1 MKIQKV
7 LKYRTAFIVQ
17 LSNGK
22 VNRVETVNEDNKI
35 HVRKSV
41 RSAKYCITREINKK
55 KSAQA

>member
-7 LKYRTAFIVQ
+7 LKYRSAFIVQ

-22 VNRVETVNEDNKI
+22 EQRIETVNADNKMY
-35 HVRKSV
+35 VRKSMQ
-41 RSAKYCITREINKK
+41 SAKYCITREINKK